1 VAEGTLYFVGANLEY
16 TMDGERYEIP
26 VAPDDIFVRPMPEL
40 ALDYFLP
47 RNVHANDPFTD
58 EIEPPE
64 PFTLG
69 VRVQNFGDGPA
80 RDVAIDSAQP
90 EIVEND
96 QGLAIDFEILGGQVN
111 DQPASPSLSL
121 EFGDIPANG
130 ASVGRWEM
138 IASLSGR
145 LGSTCERC

>member
-64 PFTLG
+64 PFTLR
-69 VRVQNFGDGPA
+69 VRVQNFGDGYTP
-80 RDVAIDSAQP
+80 IISGTK
-90 EIVEND
+90 NN
-96 QGLAIDFEILGGQVN
+96 G
-111 DQPASPSLSL
+111 PSL
-121 EFGDIPANG
+121 PP
-130 ASVGRWEM
+130 
-138 IASLSGR
+138 LSA
-145 LGSTCERC
+145 